1 MALSVRHPPDH
12 DRGMGLHAD
21 LTRWLYK
28 GGRPNRIA
36 RVVNRA
42 WAYVFATGIRKDWVA
57 TLEVKGR
64 KSGRT
69 ISFPVV
75 IAEYDRERYLVAM
88 LGERTGWVRNVEAAG
103 GAAVL
108 RAGGRQDVHLEPV
121 PADERSPILL
131 RYLAVAPGARPH
143 IPVDRNSAPEEIAAA
158 AAHLPTFRIEAPR
171 PIATAEAAPAR

>member
-1 MALSVRHPPDH
+1 VSLND
-12 DRGMGLHAD
+12 D

-36 RVVNRA
+36 RAVNRA
-42 WAYVFATGIRKDWVA
+42 WAYVFATGVRKNWLA

-75 IAEYDRERYLVAM
+75 IAEYEGDRYLVAM
-88 LGERTGWVRNVEAAG
+88 LGENTGWVRNVEAAD

-108 RAGGRQDVHLEPV
+108 RAGGRQPVHLEPV
-121 PADERSPILL
+121 APDARPPILL
-131 RYLAVAPGARPH
+131 HYLAVAPGARPH
-143 IPVDRNSAPEEIAAA
+143 IPVNRDSPPEEVAVA
-158 AAHLPTFRIEAPR
+158 AAHIPIFRIDAVLS
-171 PIATAEAAPAR
+171 AA